1 MSLIRQIGL
10 LLSAVLLLALGGAVG
25 INLLSTRDTLQTQLR
40 LKNSD
45 NAQALALALSQQHG
59 DAQLMDLLL
68 SAQFDTGYYRSIRLR
83 SPEGAVAFERNAD
96 GAPARAPAWFAR
108 VLPIESTPGV
118 AQVSDGWRA
127 LGSVELVSTTAYAY
141 DQLWRDGLRAAMLML
156 GLGLAAGAM
165 AALVLGR
172 IRRPL
177 EATVQQAHSLVEGR
191 YIQVD
196 EPKVPEL
203 RRVAQAMNAMVG
215 RVQQLFESQA
225 AQVEALRQAAHCDP
239 LTGLPHRAHFLDRLN
254 ALLQREDGVDGG
266 GLVLVRLAGLGELNL
281 NLGRDATDAA
291 LGVIARVMQAYP
303 DRVADCFVGRLNGSD
318 FALCLPSPGV
328 AAETAESVAGAL
340 RSSLPALGAGVV
352 VHVGA
357 VELRRGA
364 ALGGLLAQADLAL
377 ARAEARGAFGV
388 EVMGLSGPPPV
399 AGERAWRAQLMSA
412 LDGERCRLVSFALID
427 RHDSLVHLECPLR
440 LQLEQGGPFEVAARW
455 LPMAVRNRLTP
466 AVDLR
471 AVGLALDGIA
481 ADGRARAVNLAPASL
496 LDGGFAPHLRH
507 LLQERPQPAR
517 SLSVELAESAAVD
530 HFDLLQDAARLL
542 RPLGVRVGL
551 EHAGQRLHRIERL
564 YELGLDYIK
573 LDASVCAGVAASEA
587 AQDFVRSTVALLHA
601 LSLQVHAE
609 GVNDAGDAAALWAC
623 GIDGITG
630 PWASL
635 RRPA

>member
-10 LLSAVLLLALGGAVG
+10 LLGAVLLLALGGAVG

-59 DAQLMDLLL
+59 DAQLMGLLL
-68 SAQFDTGYYRSIRLR
+68 AAQFDTGFYRSIRLR
-83 SPEGAVAFERNAD
+83 SADGAVAFERGGDAL
-96 GAPARAPAWFAR
+96 PTRAPAWFVRA
-108 VLPIESTPGV
+108 LPIESTPGV

-127 LGSVELVSTTAYAY
+127 VGSVELVSTTAYAH
-141 DQLWRDGLRAAMLML
+141 DQLWRGGLRAAVLML
-156 GLGLAAGAM
+156 GLGVMAGAL

-177 EATVQQAHSLVEGR
+177 EATVEQARSLVEGR
-191 YIQVD
+191 YVQVE

-203 RRVAQAMNAMVG
+203 RRVAQAMNGMVL

-225 AQVEALRQAAHCDP
+225 AQVESLRQAAHCDP
-239 LTGLPHRAHFLDRLN
+239 LTGLPHRAHFLDRLS

-266 GLVLVRLAGLGELNL
+266 GLVLVRLAGLGDLNL
-281 NLGRDATDAA
+281 NLGRETTDAA
-291 LGVIARVMQAYP
+291 LAMIARVLQAYP
-303 DRVADCFVGRLNGSD
+303 DRVADCFVGRLNGAD

-340 RSSLPALGAGVV
+340 RSGLPALGGSVV

-357 VELRRGA
+357 VELRRGTP
-364 ALGGLLAQADLAL
+364 LGTLLAQADLAL

-388 EVMGLSGPPPV
+388 EVMGLGAAPAA
-399 AGERAWRAQLMSA
+399 AGERAWRAQLLGA
-412 LDGERCRLVSFALID
+412 LEVDRCRLVNFALVD

-440 LQLEQGGPFEVAARW
+440 LQLEAGGPFEVAARW

-471 AVGLALDGIA
+471 AVALALDGIA
-481 ADGRARAVNLAPASL
+481 ADGRARAVNVAPASL
-496 LDGGFAPHLRH
+496 VDGGFAPHLRH

-517 SLSVELAESAAVD
+517 SLSIEVAEAAAVD
-530 HFDLLQDAARLL
+530 HFELLQDAARLL

-573 LDASVCAGVAASEA
+573 LDASVCAGVAGSEA

-601 LSLQVHAE
+601 LSMQVHAE

-630 PWASL
+630 PWATL
-635 RRPA
+635 RRPT